1 MVFVHRILK
10 QISELIDVTCLIYPI
25 KYMSFQQG
33 FPPLEH
39 KPFPFQIIQNEQS
52 FGIKKRRTYFCINRK
67 RKV

>member
-33 FPPLEH
+33 FPPHEYVNL
-39 KPFPFQIIQNEQS
+39 FPFKS
-52 FGIKKRRTYFCINRK
+52 FKMSNPLELKKGGHIF
-67 RKV
+67 V